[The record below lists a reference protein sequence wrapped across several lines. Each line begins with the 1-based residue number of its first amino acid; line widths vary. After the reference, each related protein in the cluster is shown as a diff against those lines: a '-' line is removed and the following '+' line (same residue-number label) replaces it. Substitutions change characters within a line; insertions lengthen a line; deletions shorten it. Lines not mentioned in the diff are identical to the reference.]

1 MSFAERAYPQ
11 SKLITWKRGST
22 ENFREEGVVKD
33 LLLQDFKK
41 FKSASVAK
49 SAQWIKNKRH
59 TVKTVKNI
67 LKHTILD
74 ISVEALGMVDDISSS
89 YH

>member
-67 LKHTILD
+67 LTHY
-74 ISVEALGMVDDISSS
+74 SRHFRRGFR
-89 YH
+89 HG

>member
-11 SKLITWKRGST
+11 SKLITWKRGPT

-67 LKHTILD
+67 FKHTILD